1 MRVQVPLATWVMA
14 KVAVAV
20 CPDLDIVKT
29 PPDGIEAAV
38 AAPLLNLCCNC
49 VPGTPLIV
57 YTTLVAPV
65 SLSVAGVA

>member
-20 CPDLDIVKT
+20 CPGLDIVNT
-29 PPDGIEAAV
+29 PPGGIEAAV
-38 AAPLLNLCCNC
+38 AAPLLNLCSNC